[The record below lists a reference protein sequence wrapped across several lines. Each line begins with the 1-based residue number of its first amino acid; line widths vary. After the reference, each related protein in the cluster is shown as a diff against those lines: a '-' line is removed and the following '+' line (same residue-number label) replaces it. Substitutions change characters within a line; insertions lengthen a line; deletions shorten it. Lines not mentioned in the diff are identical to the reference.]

1 MAKHYLLAALL
12 SSAMHAALA
21 QQDMTLLPDG
31 SVDVAVGA
39 VAGNAPARAGSKQR
53 TSYLVPQFSAE
64 WSNGVFVEG
73 LALGMHMSAD
83 PLLRYGP
90 LIALDLGA
98 QRAGGGRSGLRPV
111 LGAFINYTLLHGLL
125 LHAHAFAPAGREA
138 SGVLL
143 DMKASTQTALASH
156 HSLAAGVGASVADGA
171 YMQSDFG
178 TARYRPSGGL
188 RDMYAE
194 TRWQWQVSRKYTL
207 SAGVR
212 ASRLLG
218 GAAASPRT
226 EQRTGIATSLA
237 LQYGY

>member
-98 QRAGGGRSGLRPV
+98 QRADGGRSGLRPV

-125 LHAHAFAPAGREA
+125 LHAHAFAPAGREG

-143 DMKASTQTALASH
+143 DMKASTQTALAPH
-156 HSLAAGVGASVADGA
+156 HFLAAGVGASIADGA

-194 TRWQWQVSRKYTL
+194 ARWQWQVSRKYTL

-226 EQRTGIATSLA
+226 EQPTGIATSLA